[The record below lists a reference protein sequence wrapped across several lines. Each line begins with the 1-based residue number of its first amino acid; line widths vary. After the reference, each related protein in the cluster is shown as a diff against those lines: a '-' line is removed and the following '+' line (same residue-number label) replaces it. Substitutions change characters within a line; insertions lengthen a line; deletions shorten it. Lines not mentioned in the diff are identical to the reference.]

1 MSRLDHAAAR
11 ELAGPYALD
20 ALDGD
25 DLGAFE
31 RHLEGCAD
39 CRREVDELRQAA
51 AALALAVEPVEP
63 PPALRARILDEARAG
78 ADIVPLRRDRPR
90 RRATWG
96 LVAATAAA
104 AAVVIIG
111 LGIWAGSLSRSLDRE
126 RSARAD
132 ERAALAR
139 GRPVGAPR
147 TGAGS
152 TGLAV
157 RDPFRARC
165 ADRRG
170 PRAAAGR
177 KDVRGVGVRRRHAAP
192 GGDVRRS
199 CGPTHAPGVARCAR
213 RGDRRARRRGRAP
226 DGDACPGDA
235 GLAGVQLASETW
247 QVERPRFSR

>member
-132 ERAALAR
+132 ERAALSLAADPSARRVPVQGAR
-139 GRPVGAPR
+139 GSLYVTPSGRAALTVADLEPPPDGKTYEVWVFDGDTPLPAGTFAGRAALLTRPVSPGAR
-147 TGAGS
+147 VAVTVERAG
-152 TGLAV
+152 
-157 RDPFRARC
+157 
-165 ADRRG
+165 
-170 PRAAAGR
+170 
-177 KDVRGVGVRRRHAAP
+177 
-192 GGDVRRS
+192 
-199 CGPTHAPGVARCAR
+199 GVARPTGTPVLVTQA
-213 RGDRRARRRGRAP
+213 
-226 DGDACPGDA
+226 
-235 GLAGVQLASETW
+235 
-247 QVERPRFSR
+247 